1 MPQGQL
7 DVGHPQG
14 KRKDVASFSEFG
26 PLCVFARDYSKTHR
40 GRPSAMLDFV
50 TFPSEMLWLAVAF
63 VVVIAGMLAAA
74 PE

>member
-1 MPQGQL
+1 MP
-7 DVGHPQG
+7 
-14 KRKDVASFSEFG
+14 EF
-26 PLCVFARDYSKTHR
+26 F
-40 GRPSAMLDFV
+40 